1 MQSAPSTR
9 AATEPLHTPMESP
22 LSTARRNLE
31 GSLLALVCIA
41 SLVVAGCGPAAVAY
55 CNSGDNCNSTVL
67 HRSFSSALVVGLVGV
82 VGMSGCVTREDIRGI
97 QTDLYTIQKGIDTRL
112 GTVKDQTDNV
122 QTAQA
127 DLSQE
132 IRDLSA
138 NLTGLRSE
146 LNDYQQRIQQLS
158 SRLDDLETSLT
169 ARMDTQIELLS
180 GSKFVEK
187 PLPSTVFNLANTDFV
202 RGKYAEAVQG
212 FRSYIK
218 DFPKGDKVNEARL
231 KIGDSLAKQKDTD
244 GAFAAYDEI
253 LKDSSKDVLAPAA
266 LMRKAA
272 LYETMGRKSAAKDA
286 YMAVLKSYPV
296 SNEARTAQERARSL
310 QADSAQ

>member
-1 MQSAPSTR
+1 MSANVRFIACST
-9 AATEPLHTPMESP
+9 
-22 LSTARRNLE
+22 
-31 GSLLALVCIA
+31 GF
-41 SLVVAGCGPAAVAY
+41 VVALA
-55 CNSGDNCNSTVL
+55 
-67 HRSFSSALVVGLVGV
+67 F
-82 VGMSGCVTREDIRGI
+82 SGCVTRQDIRGI
-97 QTDLYTIQKGIDTRL
+97 QTDLYTIQKGIDARL
-112 GTVKDQTDNV
+112 GNVKDQTDSV

-158 SRLDDLETSLT
+158 GRLDDLETSLT

-187 PLPSTVFNLANTDFV
+187 PLPSTVFGLANTDFV
-202 RGKYAEAVQG
+202 RGKYSEAVLG

-231 KIGDSLAKQKDTD
+231 KIGDSLAKQKEFD
-244 GAFAAYDEI
+244 GALAAYEEI
-253 LKDSSKDVLAPAA
+253 LKTSPKDVFASAA
-266 LMRKAA
+266 LMRKAG
-272 LYETMGRKSAAKDA
+272 LLESQGRKSAALES
-286 YMAVLKSYPV
+286 YLAVIKSYPV
-296 SNEARTAQERARSL
+296 SNEARTAQERARTL
-310 QADSAQ
+310 QAETSPSQ